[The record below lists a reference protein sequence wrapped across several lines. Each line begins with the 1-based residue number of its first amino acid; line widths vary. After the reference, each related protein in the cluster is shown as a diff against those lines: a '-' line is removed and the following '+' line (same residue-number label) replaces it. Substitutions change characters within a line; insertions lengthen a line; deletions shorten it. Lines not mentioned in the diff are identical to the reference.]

1 MPTVLWWGRGDKNYS
16 RNRTIARLFGELGWG
31 CEYFYPAVGSELGL
45 IQAYFAKLKKPDLIW
60 LPCFRQRDMAS
71 AIHFGKKWNVPV
83 VSDPLT
89 SSYQKQVY
97 ERGKFSPD
105 SRRAQRLL
113 KWEAG
118 LFKQAD
124 LIVLENSAY
133 ADFVRDE
140 MGVPEEKLGV
150 LYNGAYTKFF
160 TPQPSPQPGPPF
172 EVGFVGSFQ
181 PSMGTDVIV
190 KAARL
195 CQDLPVKWT
204 LIGEGDDKPE
214 AEQLAKGLNNIEFTG
229 WVKYETLPERM
240 GNMHI
245 LLGIFGVTRKTD
257 FVIPNKIFEAMA
269 VARPLITQ
277 QAAAYA
283 DNLGQSPVVGWVERG
298 NERALADKVREWI
311 AEPQDLPER
320 GLKTRE
326 LFDRYFGDDKMR
338 DMLRIILDRVLP
350 GGTKK

>member
-16 RNRTIARLFGELGWG
+16 RNRTIARLFGELGWE
-31 CEYFYPAVGSELGL
+31 CDYFHPAVGSELGL
-45 IQAYFAKLKKPDLIW
+45 VQACFSRLKKPDLIW

-71 AIHFGKKWNVPV
+71 ALHFSKKWKIPV
-83 VSDPLT
+83 ISDPLT

-97 ERGKFSPD
+97 ERKKFSPD
-105 SRRAQRLL
+105 SWRAKRLL
-113 KWEAG
+113 NWEAN
-118 LFKQAD
+118 LFKKAD
-124 LIVLENSAY
+124 LIVLENTAY

-140 MGVPEEKLGV
+140 MGVPAEKLAV
-150 LYNGAYTKFF
+150 LYNGAFTRFF
-160 TPQPSPQPGPPF
+160 TPQPAPKPGPPF

-204 LIGEGDDKPE
+204 LIGEGDDKPRDME
-214 AEQLAKGLNNIEFTG
+214 LAQGLNNVEFTG
-229 WVKYETLPERM
+229 WVEYETLPERM

-245 LLGIFGVTRKTD
+245 LLGIFGTTRKTD

-277 QAAAYA
+277 QASAYA
-283 DNLGQSPVVGWVERG
+283 DNLGNSPVIGWVDRG
-298 NERALADKVREWI
+298 DEQALADKVREWI
-311 AEPQDLPER
+311 ARPEELPER
-320 GLKTRE
+320 GRNTRA
-326 LFDRYFGDDKMR
+326 LFDRHFGDDKMR
-338 DMLRIILDRVLP
+338 GMLQAILDRVLP
-350 GGTKK
+350 GGE